1 MLLGGLWHGAAW
13 TFVFWGMLHGMY
25 LMLERF
31 LRMHIKIKIN
41 AFNGFLLA
49 FATYFCVNI
58 TWVFFRAKEFK
69 TAIDM
74 LASMFFLNPEGE
86 KVLQYLDVIK
96 VFTVIGLLFLTHW
109 FMRDTS
115 VKQVADKTPWWV
127 IGIVWAIM
135 LILLAIAQ
143 GSSEQFI
150 YFQF

>member
-1 MLLGGLWHGAAW
+1 
-13 TFVFWGMLHGMY
+13 
-25 LMLERF
+25 
-31 LRMHIKIKIN
+31 
-41 AFNGFLLA
+41 
-49 FATYFCVNI
+49 
-58 TWVFFRAKEFK
+58 
-69 TAIDM
+69 M

-96 VFTVIGLLFLTHW
+96 VFSVISVLFLVHW

-115 VKQVADKTPWWV
+115 VKQVAAKIPWWIMGV
-127 IGIVWAIM
+127 IWAAM